1 MTIVPRPN
9 TEHLMRVACLIH
21 QNVLMR
27 AVIQRVDG
35 ASVEVEGKV
44 IGSFTGP
51 GLLVLIGVSV
61 DDDDSKCAVLADKIW
76 KLRIFESAALKAAGK
91 TVNSDS
97 VEVAAADANLPI
109 LAISQFTLFAD
120 TSNGRRPTWQQAARG
135 PQAEPLVENV
145 VKALRDL
152 GAQVETG
159 KFGADMRISAVCD
172 GPMTVTL
179 EV

>member
-1 MTIVPRPN
+1 MRRPRVI
-9 TEHLMRVACLIH
+9 R

-35 ASVEVEGKV
+35 ASVEVDNAV
-44 IGSFTGP
+44 IGEFTGP

-61 DDDDSKCAVLADKIW
+61 DDDETKCAVLADKIW
-76 KLRIFESAALKAAGK
+76 KLRIFESASLKNAGK
-91 TVNSDS
+91 KVNSDS
-97 VEVAAADANLPI
+97 VEVAAADASLPI

-135 PQAEPLVENV
+135 PQAEPLINEVIR
-145 VKALRDL
+145 ALRDL
-152 GAQVETG
+152 GANVETG

-172 GPMTVTL
+172 GPMTVTI

>member
-1 MTIVPRPN
+1 
-9 TEHLMRVACLIH
+9 
-21 QNVLMR
+21 MR

-35 ASVEVEGKV
+35 ASVEVERKV

-61 DDDDSKCAVLADKIW
+61 EDDDSKCAILADKIW

-91 TVNSDS
+91 TVAFES

-135 PQAEPLVENV
+135 PQAEPLVNDV
-145 VKALRDL
+145 VRALRDL

-172 GPMTVTL
+172 GPMTVTV

>member
-1 MTIVPRPN
+1 
-9 TEHLMRVACLIH
+9 
-21 QNVLMR
+21 MR

-44 IGSFTGP
+44 IGSFSGP
-51 GLLVLIGVSV
+51 GLMVLIGVNV
-61 DDDDSKCAVLADKIW
+61 EDDESKCAPLADKIW
-76 KLRIFESAALKAAGK
+76 KLRIFESEVLKSRGIA
-91 TVNSDS
+91 VNSDS

-120 TSNGRRPTWQQAARG
+120 TSKGRRPTWQQAARG
-135 PQAEPLVENV
+135 PQAEPLVDQV
-145 VKALRDL
+145 VAELRKL

-159 KFGADMRISAVCD
+159 KFGADMRITQVCD

>member
-1 MTIVPRPN
+1 
-9 TEHLMRVACLIH
+9 MRTNADTR
-21 QNVLMR
+21 QNVSMR
-27 AVIQRVDG
+27 AVVQRVDG
-35 ASVEVEGKV
+35 ASVEVQGKV

-76 KLRIFESAALKAAGK
+76 KLRIFEAVALKAVGK
-91 TVNSDS
+91 NVRSES

-135 PQAEPLVENV
+135 PQAEPLVNHV
-145 VKALRDL
+145 VRALRDL